1 MNNNQNPPE
10 LHYSRTPRAFALPFM
25 QRAYNISLPGAV
37 AGWIA
42 SDLHSACFSP
52 KHFALA
58 MATHTVLGKEEWH
71 DP

>member
-1 MNNNQNPPE
+1 
-10 LHYSRTPRAFALPFM
+10 M

-52 KHFALA
+52 KHFPLTT
-58 MATHTVLGKEEWH
+58 ATHTVLGKEEWH
-71 DP
+71 NP